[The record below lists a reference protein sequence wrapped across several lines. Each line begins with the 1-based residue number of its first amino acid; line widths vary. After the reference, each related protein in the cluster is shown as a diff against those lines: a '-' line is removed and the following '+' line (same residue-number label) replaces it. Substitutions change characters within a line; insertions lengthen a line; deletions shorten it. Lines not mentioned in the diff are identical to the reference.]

1 MKLYLASKSPRRREI
16 LDLMRLKHDIVTAD
30 ADESLPIGIGMEAA
44 GRMLAERKA
53 MAAAELLSAN
63 RADGEDLLVLAA
75 DTLVYLD
82 GAPLG
87 KPADADD
94 AFRMLTLLSGRRH
107 YVCTGVCLIFGGEA
121 RTAADV
127 TAVHMRSFT
136 EEEARAYVATGE
148 PLDKAGAYGI
158 QGIGSALVEKIEG
171 DFFSVMG
178 LPPRLIRG
186 LLADAGFSYFDLISV
201 D

>member
-16 LDLMRLKHDIVTAD
+16 LDLMRLRYDIVTAD
-30 ADESLPIGIGMEAA
+30 ADESLPVGIGMEEA
-44 GRMLAERKA
+44 GRLLAERKA
-53 MAAAELLSAN
+53 NAAAALLAKGE
-63 RADGEDLLVLAA
+63 ADGEDILVLAA

-87 KPADADD
+87 KPKDADD
-94 AFRMLTLLSGRRH
+94 ALRMLTLLSGRRH
-107 YVCTGVCLIFGGEA
+107 YVCTGVCLYANGET

-127 TAVHMRSFT
+127 TAVHMRGFT
-136 EEEARAYVATGE
+136 EREARAYVATGE

-158 QGIGSALVEKIEG
+158 QGVGSVLVEKIEG

-178 LPPRLIRG
+178 LPPRLLRG
-186 LLADAGFSYFDLISV
+186 LLADAGFSYFDMI
-201 D
+201 